1 MCQKLQIHLSS
12 LKGEFQSKHVHF
24 LSCKLQLGKR
34 KKKKKEPGH
43 SRVYEIMQSFLM
55 KNSLFNNQFATND
68 NKVIQVHSCW
78 VSVVYTVT
86 D

>member
-1 MCQKLQIHLSS
+1 
-12 LKGEFQSKHVHF
+12 
-24 LSCKLQLGKR
+24 
-34 KKKKKEPGH
+34 
-43 SRVYEIMQSFLM
+43 M
-55 KNSLFNNQFATND
+55 KNSLLNNQFAAND